1 VHRQFRIAAA
11 ALGLCCVIAHAQ
23 DPVEESEVTTQGPT
37 GDVIV
42 ITGQGPALDPV
53 PSKGMDKSQVTR
65 AFGQPAQRH
74 APVGGG
80 SRQQPPIT
88 RWDYDGYTVFFEYD
102 HVVDAVRQDRPAPI
116 KVREG
121 LQVGEP
127 VTP

>member
-1 VHRQFRIAAA
+1 MHRQFRIAAA

-42 ITGQGPALDPV
+42 ITGQGPALEPV

-74 APVGGG
+74 APVGGEARFRILDRAAVG
-80 SRQQPPIT
+80 VGV
-88 RWDYDGYTVFFEYD
+88 DGAGD
-102 HVVDAVRQDRPAPI
+102 QDDGAGR
-116 KVREG
+116 
-121 LQVGEP
+121 
-127 VTP
+127 